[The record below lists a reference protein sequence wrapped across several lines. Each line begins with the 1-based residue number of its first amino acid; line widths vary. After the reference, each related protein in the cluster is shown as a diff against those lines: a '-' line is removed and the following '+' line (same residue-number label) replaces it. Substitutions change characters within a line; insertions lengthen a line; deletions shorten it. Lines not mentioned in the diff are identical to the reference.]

1 MSVQGKSLPE
11 KFPRI
16 SLVIAAAKGRKL
28 RLAVC
33 GIATL
38 TTVAFSLLN
47 PQIVRLTID
56 SIIGNEA
63 LKEKA
68 FITNIIEGIGGID
81 LLRQNIWICAL
92 VIIAMA
98 VIAELFNLIRQY
110 TGLEIGE
117 TVSCNLRNT
126 LYTHIQKLPW
136 EWHVKCQTG
145 DIIQRC
151 TTDVDNI
158 RHFIQENLSELLR
171 TFCIFIVALIMMFIM
186 DVYMTLISLVMIPLI
201 LIFSIFYFRR
211 VSRNFAK
218 ADIAEGI
225 MQAAAQENYT
235 GVRVVRAFGREAWEV
250 EKFSEK
256 TKSYADIWNN
266 IGKMLGVFWG
276 AGDLLSSIQLT
287 IIIGA
292 GVFRCVHG
300 DLSPGA
306 FIAFYAYCNWMIWPI
321 RQLGRI
327 LSDLS
332 KTKVAIDRVREIL
345 GAEQETDSPDALYPE
360 IKGEVCFDNV
370 RFTYGIEDEKTAP
383 VLHDISFTLKPG
395 ETLAILGATGSGKSS
410 LVHLLSRLYDLK
422 DNCGKITIDGIDI
435 RSIAMSH
442 LRKNIGLCLQEPFL
456 FSKSIKDNIAISRS
470 SPGSLETHGSIETS
484 GSSETQS
491 SIEMAELQS
500 AAAVAM
506 VHDTIENFSDGYNT
520 IIGERGV
527 TLSGGQKQRVSI
539 ARMLAGNAPVM
550 IFDDSLSAVDTET
563 DNRIRA
569 ALRHRVK
576 DAAVIIISHRI
587 SSLMQADKILVLKN
601 GTIEDIGSHRELL
614 ERGGTYRRIYEIQAA
629 GLEQSSPNGAASSG
643 ATNVNAENSEE
654 KNG

>member
-1 MSVQGKSLPE
+1 MLSWKSTR
-11 KFPRI
+11 KKFADSFPRI
-16 SLVIAAAKGRKL
+16 ALIASAQNKKHILVF
-28 RLAVC
+28 C
-33 GIATL
+33 GISTL
-38 TTVAFSLLN
+38 ATVAFSLLN
-47 PQIVRLTID
+47 PQIIRLTID
-56 SIIGNEA
+56 SVIGNEP
-63 LKEKA
+63 LNGA
-68 FITNIIEGIGGID
+68 FVINLINTIGGID
-81 LLRQNIWICAL
+81 FIRQNIWICAL
-92 VIIAMA
+92 VIIAA
-98 VIAELFNLIRQY
+98 AIFAELFNLIRNY

-117 TVSCNLRNT
+117 TVSFNLHNT
-126 LYTHIQKLPW
+126 LYAHIQKLPW

-171 TFCIFIVALIMMFIM
+171 TICIFIIALVMMFMM
-186 DVYMTLISLVMIPLI
+186 DVYMTLISLIMIPLI
-201 LIFSIFYFRR
+201 LIFSVFYFRR

-256 TKSYADIWNN
+256 TNNYANIWIN

-276 AGDLLSSIQLT
+276 TGDLLSSIQLT

-292 GVFRCVHG
+292 GVYRCVHG
-300 DLSPGA
+300 ELSPGA
-306 FIAFYAYCNWMIWPI
+306 FIAFFAYCNWMIWPI

-332 KTKVAIDRVREIL
+332 KTKVAADRIREIL
-345 GAEQETDSPDALYPE
+345 AAEQETDPSDALYPA
-360 IKGEVCFDNV
+360 IKGEICFDKV
-370 RFTYGIEDEKTAP
+370 RFTYSENDDDKTAP

-395 ETLAILGATGSGKSS
+395 ETMAILGATGSGKSS

-422 DNCGKITIDGIDI
+422 NDCGMITIDGIDI
-435 RSIAMSH
+435 RRIARSH

-456 FSKSIKDNIAISRS
+456 FSKSIKENIAISR
-470 SPGSLETHGSIETS
+470 GLGSIET
-484 GSSETQS
+484 
-491 SIEMAELQS
+491 AELQS

-506 VHDTIENFSDGYNT
+506 VHDTIENFKDGYNT

-539 ARMLAGNAPVM
+539 ARMLTSNAPVM

-587 SSLMQADKILVLKN
+587 SSLMQADKILVLKG

-614 ERGGTYRRIYEIQAA
+614 ERGGTYRRIYDIQAA
-629 GLEQSSPNGAASSG
+629 GMERFSPNG
-643 ATNVNAENSEE
+643 TENSEE
-654 KNG
+654 ENG